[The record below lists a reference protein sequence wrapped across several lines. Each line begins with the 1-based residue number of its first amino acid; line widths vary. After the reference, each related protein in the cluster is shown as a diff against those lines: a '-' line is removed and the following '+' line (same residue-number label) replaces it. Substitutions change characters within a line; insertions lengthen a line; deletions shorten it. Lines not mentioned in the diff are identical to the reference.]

1 MRAPNLALP
10 LVLNHSCANVPRGQ
24 VPQKFAVMNPST
36 IVAVFAIMLHG
47 PPMVLAEVTAFW
59 KAREC
64 LTLVRVLMR
73 ERRQTLG
80 TSSVEIN
87 LVRHGVRDLHISDK

>member
-1 MRAPNLALP
+1 MRAPSLALP

-47 PPMVLAEVTAFW
+47 AEVVLAKIAALRETRVILALVLVVVGKWAPAFAASSI
-59 KAREC
+59 KVHLARDG
-64 LTLVRVLMR
+64 MR
-73 ERRQTLG
+73 
-80 TSSVEIN
+80 N
-87 LVRHGVRDLHISDK
+87 LKLSD